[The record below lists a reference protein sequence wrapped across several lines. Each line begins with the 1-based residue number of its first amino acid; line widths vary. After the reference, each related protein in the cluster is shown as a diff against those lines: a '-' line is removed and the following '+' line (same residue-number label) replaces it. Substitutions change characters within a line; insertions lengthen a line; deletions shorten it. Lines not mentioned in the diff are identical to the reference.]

1 MICKN
6 CDNFYIG
13 QTQDFKQKFAKDK
26 SDGKCQKPAQQALQD
41 MFRTALILALVSS
54 AAFHQQNHVSD
65 FF

>member
-1 MICKN
+1 MDIEKLIFCDSKVAINILICKN

-41 MFRTALILALVSS
+41 MFRTA
-54 AAFHQQNHVSD
+54 
-65 FF
+65 

>member
-13 QTQDFKQKFAKDK
+13 QTQDFKQKYAKDK

-41 MFRTALILALVSS
+41 MFRTA
-54 AAFHQQNHVSD
+54 
-65 FF
+65 